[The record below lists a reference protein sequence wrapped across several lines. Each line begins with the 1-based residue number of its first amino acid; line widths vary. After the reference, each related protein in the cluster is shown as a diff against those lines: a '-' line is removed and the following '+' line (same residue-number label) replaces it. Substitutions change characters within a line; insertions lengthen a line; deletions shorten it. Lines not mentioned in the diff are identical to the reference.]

1 MVTAIRLRR
10 WATRVVLAVLALT
23 TPPGLAGQSVAQR
36 NSPSQPLP
44 PVAKVVPRLDT
55 VAGVPWPDP
64 YAWLRDD
71 QRRNPEMLDYLRSE
85 NRYTETMTRHTGALQ
100 ELLFKEMVGH
110 IKETDASV
118 PERIGQYYYYTRT
131 IKGQQYSVFC
141 RKRGSLTAKEE
152 ILLDD
157 NLLARGHGYSRV
169 ALRQVSPDGNLL
181 AYTQDTTGS
190 EWYTIRVKDLATGKL
205 LPDVIDSVSYGL
217 EWAADN
223 QTLFFTRDNPA
234 HRPDRIFRR
243 KLGAADE
250 TLVVSE
256 PDSLFFLGL
265 SKTKDRTHL
274 LAQSS
279 SYTSGEVRYLAAAEP
294 TADWRVLLPRRKGIE
309 YRAEHYRDDFL
320 VLTNDGAINFK
331 VIRVAG
337 DGSGSS
343 TELIPASESALIEG
357 MDVFEHHLV
366 LYRRGDARQQIRVFP
381 LTSAGTTSAGYD
393 VSFPEEVHAYARGAN
408 PEFHSGLLRFTYSSP
423 RTPPTVYDYDL
434 VTRKLVVRKVTQV
447 PNYQPAQYVTRRLW
461 APASDGARVP
471 ISLLYRKDLHKGTPH
486 PMLLYSY
493 GSYGSSTD
501 PDFDVRVLPLVDRG
515 YVFAI
520 AHIRGGQEMGRPWYD
535 AGKMLKKKNTFTD
548 FIAAA
553 EYLEKEGWTSAD
565 RIAIR
570 GGSAGGLLMGAV
582 TNMRP
587 DLFRVVIAD
596 VPFVDLINTMRDPTL
611 EFTTQ
616 EWQQWGN
623 PNIPEQFAYMRS
635 YSPYDNV
642 ERKAYP
648 AMLVT
653 AGLNDPRV
661 NYWEPAK
668 WVAKLRAMKTDRNPL
683 LFKINMGAGHGGRS
697 GRYEALRDEAFRY
710 AFVLDV
716 IGKGEGKP

>member
-1 MVTAIRLRR
+1 M
-10 WATRVVLAVLALT
+10 
-23 TPPGLAGQSVAQR
+23 
-36 NSPSQPLP
+36 
-44 PVAKVVPRLDT
+44 
-55 VAGVPWPDP
+55 
-64 YAWLRDD
+64 
-71 QRRNPEMLDYLRSE
+71 
-85 NRYTETMTRHTGALQ
+85 
-100 ELLFKEMVGH
+100 
-110 IKETDASV
+110 
-118 PERIGQYYYYTRT
+118 
-131 IKGQQYSVFC
+131 
-141 RKRGSLTAKEE
+141 
-152 ILLDD
+152 
-157 NLLARGHGYSRV
+157 
-169 ALRQVSPDGNLL
+169 
-181 AYTQDTTGS
+181 
-190 EWYTIRVKDLATGKL
+190 
-205 LPDVIDSVSYGL
+205 
-217 EWAADN
+217 
-223 QTLFFTRDNPA
+223 
-234 HRPDRIFRR
+234 
-243 KLGAADE
+243 
-250 TLVVSE
+250 
-256 PDSLFFLGL
+256 
-265 SKTKDRTHL
+265 
-274 LAQSS
+274 
-279 SYTSGEVRYLAAAEP
+279 
-294 TADWRVLLPRRKGIE
+294 LLPRRKGIE
-309 YRAEHYRDDFL
+309 YTAEHYGGDFL
-320 VLTNDGAINFK
+320 VLTNDGAINFR
-331 VIRVAG
+331 VIRVPG

-343 TELIPASESALIEG
+343 ADLIPASDSALIEG

-366 LYRRGDARQQIRVFP
+366 LYQRGDARQQIRVFP
-381 LTSAGTTSAGYD
+381 LVPAGTTSPGYE
-393 VSFPEEVHAYARGAN
+393 VTFPEEVHAYDRGAN
-408 PEFHSGLLRFTYSSP
+408 PEFHSQLLRFTYSSP

-434 VTRKLVVRKVTQV
+434 VSRKLIVRKVTEV

-461 APASDGARVP
+461 APASDGALVP
-471 ISLLYRKDLHKGTPH
+471 ISVLYRKGLREGTHH

-493 GSYGSSTD
+493 GSYGASTD

-520 AHIRGGQEMGRPWYD
+520 AHIRGGQEMGRAWYD

-623 PNIPEQFAYMRS
+623 PNIPDQFAYMRS

-668 WVAKLRAMKTDRNPL
+668 WVAKLRAMKTDHNPL

-716 IGKGEGKP
+716 IGKGGVTP

>member
-1 MVTAIRLRR
+1 
-10 WATRVVLAVLALT
+10 
-23 TPPGLAGQSVAQR
+23 
-36 NSPSQPLP
+36 
-44 PVAKVVPRLDT
+44 
-55 VAGVPWPDP
+55 
-64 YAWLRDD
+64 
-71 QRRNPEMLDYLRSE
+71 
-85 NRYTETMTRHTGALQ
+85 
-100 ELLFKEMVGH
+100 
-110 IKETDASV
+110 
-118 PERIGQYYYYTRT
+118 
-131 IKGQQYSVFC
+131 
-141 RKRGSLTAKEE
+141 
-152 ILLDD
+152 
-157 NLLARGHGYSRV
+157 
-169 ALRQVSPDGNLL
+169 
-181 AYTQDTTGS
+181 
-190 EWYTIRVKDLATGKL
+190 
-205 LPDVIDSVSYGL
+205 
-217 EWAADN
+217 
-223 QTLFFTRDNPA
+223 
-234 HRPDRIFRR
+234 
-243 KLGAADE
+243 
-250 TLVVSE
+250 
-256 PDSLFFLGL
+256 
-265 SKTKDRTHL
+265 
-274 LAQSS
+274 
-279 SYTSGEVRYLAAAEP
+279 
-294 TADWRVLLPRRKGIE
+294 
-309 YRAEHYRDDFL
+309 
-320 VLTNDGAINFK
+320 
-331 VIRVAG
+331 
-337 DGSGSS
+337 
-343 TELIPASESALIEG
+343 LIEG

-381 LTSAGTTSAGYD
+381 LTPAGTTSAGYD
-393 VSFPEEVHAYARGAN
+393 VAFPEEVHAYDRGTN

-434 VTRKLVVRKVTQV
+434 VTRKLILRKVTEV
-447 PNYQPAQYVTRRLW
+447 PNYQPAQYLTRRLW

-471 ISLLYRKDLHKGTPH
+471 ISLFYRKSLQEGTPH

-493 GSYGSSTD
+493 GSYGASTD
-501 PDFDVRVLPLVDRG
+501 PGFDVRVLPLVDRG

-520 AHIRGGQEMGRPWYD
+520 AHIRGGQEMGRAWYD

-565 RIAIR
+565 RLAIR

-623 PNIPEQFAYMRS
+623 PNIPDQFAYMRS

-668 WVAKLRAMKTDRNPL
+668 WVAKLRAMKTDNNPL

-716 IGKGEGKP
+716 IGQGEDTP

>member
-1 MVTAIRLRR
+1 VALVSALLAPGIVSAQTA
-10 WATRVVLAVLALT
+10 
-23 TPPGLAGQSVAQR
+23 
-36 NSPSQPLP
+36 
-44 PVAKVVPRLDT
+44 PVAKVVTKIDT

-71 QRRNPEMLDYLRSE
+71 KRQRAEVLNYLKAE
-85 NRYTETMTRHTGALQ
+85 NAYTETMTRHTKGL
-100 ELLFKEMVGH
+100 EERLFKEMVGH

-118 PERIGQYYYYTRT
+118 PERIGRYYYYTRT
-131 IKGQQYSVFC
+131 IKGQQYQIFC
-141 RKRGSLTAKEE
+141 RKRGSLSAQEQ
-152 ILLDD
+152 ILLDE
-157 NLLARGHGYSRV
+157 NRLAQGHGYSRV
-169 ALRQVSPDGNLL
+169 GIRRVSPDGKLL

-190 EWYTIRVKDLATGKL
+190 EWYTVRVKDLASGRL
-205 LPDVIDSVSYGL
+205 LPDKIDSVSYGL

-223 QTLFFTRDNPA
+223 RTLFFTRDNAA

-243 KLGAADE
+243 RLGGAEE
-250 TLVVSE
+250 TQVVSE
-256 PDSLFFLGL
+256 PDSLYFLSLG
-265 SKTKDRTHL
+265 KTKDQSQL
-274 LAQSS
+274 LATSS
-279 SYTSGEVRYLAAAEP
+279 SFTTGEVRYLSAAQP
-294 TADWRVLLPRRKGIE
+294 TGEWRVLLPRREGVE
-309 YRAEHYRDDFL
+309 YSAEHHGNDFL
-320 VLTNDGAINFK
+320 VLTNDGAVNFK

-337 DGSGSS
+337 DGSMGF
-343 TELIPASESALIEG
+343 TELVPPSDSALIEG
-357 MDVFEHHLV
+357 MEVFEHHLV

-381 LTSAGTTSAGYD
+381 LTTTGATSSWYD
-393 VSFPEEVHAYARGAN
+393 VTFLEEVHAYQQAAN
-408 PEFHSGLLRFTYSSP
+408 PEFHTRLLRFTYSSP

-434 VTRKLVVRKVTQV
+434 VTRKRVVRKTTEV
-447 PNYQPAQYVTRRLW
+447 PHYDPAEYVTRRLW
-461 APASDGARVP
+461 APAPDGARVP
-471 ISLLYRKDLHKGTPH
+471 ISLLYRKSLRPGTPH

-493 GSYGSSTD
+493 GSYGASTD
-501 PDFDVRVLPLVDRG
+501 PDFTVPVLPLVDRG
-515 YVFAI
+515 YVFAM
-520 AHIRGGQEMGRPWYD
+520 AHIRGGQEMGRAWYD
-535 AGKMLKKKNTFTD
+535 EGKMLKKKNTFTD
-548 FIAAA
+548 FIAVA
-553 EYLEKEGWTSAD
+553 EYLEREGWTSKD
-565 RIAIR
+565 QLAIR

-623 PNIPEQFAYMRS
+623 PNIPEQFVYMRS

-668 WVAKLRAMKTDRNPL
+668 WVARLRAMKTDSNPL

-697 GRYEALRDEAFRY
+697 GRYEAIRDEAFRA

-716 IGKGEGKP
+716 ISSKREVRLQP